1 MNRKERIRIG
11 DLAKG
16 TGTKV
21 VTVRYY
27 ERIGLLPRPPRT
39 AGNYRIYSDEHMRCL
54 RFIRRCRDLGFTL
67 DQIRDLLRLSS
78 QKDGE
83 CAEVDRITAQHLIEI
98 EQKTSDLK
106 RLARE
111 LRRLNECCQGN
122 GIIADCRIIE
132 ALSPGREGEH

>member
-1 MNRKERIRIG
+1 MNGEERISIG
-11 DLAKG
+11 DMAKG

-27 ERIGLLPRPPRT
+27 EQIGLLPAPSRT
-39 AGNYRIYSDEHMRCL
+39 AGNYRTYSNENMRRL

-67 DQIRDLLRLSS
+67 DQIRDLLHLSS
-78 QKDGE
+78 QKDEE

-98 EQKTSDLK
+98 EQKISDLK

-111 LRRLNECCQGN
+111 LRGLNNCCQGN

-132 ALSPGREGEH
+132 ALSPSREAER